1 MDKPKKSAKK
11 IISIIVFVIGL
22 ITLAVG
28 AAFFVLDLVKKANV
42 EDADFLVSTGKW
54 VEKDNEG
61 VVWEFTEIGKGALTT
76 NGHIDDYDFI
86 WAIDGSTLKIETTWL
101 YDLNDE
107 FSYTLDQ
114 KERTL
119 KLTRDG
125 VDVTFV
131 PVAEST
137 EE

>member
-28 AAFFVLDLVKKANV
+28 AAFFVLDLVKKANI

-54 VEKDNEG
+54 VEKDNES
-61 VVWEFTEIGKGALTT
+61 VVWEFTEIGKGTLTT

-86 WAIDGSTLKIETTWL
+86 WAIDGSTLKIETAWL

-107 FSYTLDQ
+107 FSYALDQ

-125 VDVTFV
+125 IDVTFV
-131 PVAEST
+131 PVTEST